1 MKRNLLPRILIS
13 LLGAAFILWGAIN
26 ATLGI
31 MGESAWAVVTDIR
44 REGGERNDGKAG
56 RYMYN
61 ISYVFTLPD
70 GEEISGYTK
79 KIGDGVYLKAD
90 GNGRLAVKY
99 FKAIPFLNSPAEDA
113 QNPISQGV
121 RIGIGALL
129 FFLMVKKSGDSNKMV

>member
-1 MKRNLLPRILIS
+1 
-13 LLGAAFILWGAIN
+13 
-26 ATLGI
+26 
-31 MGESAWAVVTDIR
+31 
-44 REGGERNDGKAG
+44 
-56 RYMYN
+56 MYN

-129 FFLMVKKSGDSNKMV
+129 VFLMPIRYNYDKGEARMESGFSGIRV